1 MKGLKLL
8 RHCAAQGP
16 DRGDDGGLTGFQTRS
31 YAVSLRAGDRSE
43 HRGSRMKSVL
53 IAAACVFVAL
63 ATASRAQ
70 VPANIAEKVR
80 AAGQAMDPTVGQL
93 YAPLFPKEAWAGV
106 TIQRD
111 IAYGADPL
119 QKLDVF
125 TKEGAKSKK
134 LPVLLFVHGGG
145 FTRGDKHGEF
155 YPDNITLWA
164 AQNGMIGVNIDY
176 RLAPKDPWPA
186 GVNDLTA
193 AIAWTH
199 ANIERFG
206 GDPNRIVLFGHSA
219 GANHVADYAAHP
231 EVRGAEG
238 SAVKGVIL
246 LSPVYSAAPAA
257 RPNPY
262 YGQDADL
269 GSAQGQITRLTASP
283 YPLFYGYA
291 QFDPPPMKTTA
302 ATVIEGMCRTPSR
315 CPKSVEL
322 KDSNHFSEGMAVGT
336 TDQQLTGTLLQWIRA
351 LPSRG

>member
-1 MKGLKLL
+1 MKA
-8 RHCAAQGP
+8 R
-16 DRGDDGGLTGFQTRS
+16 
-31 YAVSLRAGDRSE
+31 
-43 HRGSRMKSVL
+43 L
-53 IAAACVFVAL
+53 IAAACGFAL
-63 ATASRAQ
+63 VATAGSAQ

-80 AAGQAMDPTVGQL
+80 ATGPKMDASIGRL
-93 YAPLFPKEAWAGV
+93 YAPLFPKSAWAGV

-111 IAYGADPL
+111 IAYGSDPL

-125 TKEGAKSKK
+125 APDGAKGKA

-145 FTRGDKHGEF
+145 FVRGDKHGEF

-164 AQNGMIGVNIDY
+164 AKNGMVGVNIDY

-186 GVNDLTA
+186 GAKDLA
-193 AIAWTH
+193 SAIAWTK
-199 ANIERFG
+199 ANVARYG

-231 EVRGAEG
+231 EVRGAEA
-238 SAVKGVIL
+238 SSVEGVVM
-246 LSPVYSAAPAA
+246 LSPAYSTTPGA
-257 RPNPY
+257 RPNAY

-269 GSAQGQITRLTASP
+269 GSASGQIKRLTASP

-291 QFDPPPMKTTA
+291 EFDPPQMKATA
-302 ATVIEGMCRTPSR
+302 AALIDGLCKTRSR

-336 TDQQLTGTLLQWIRA
+336 SDRQLTGPLLQWIRA
-351 LPSRG
+351 LPAKG